1 MNTQKTFLAKPGE
14 IKKNWYVVDAEGK
27 TLGRLA
33 SSVAR
38 MIMGKHKP
46 TYTAHVDTGDYVIV
60 MNADK
65 IRVTGKRLTEKFY
78 YSHSLHPGGFRQ
90 VPLNEQLAK
99 DPERVIRQAVWG
111 MIPKNRLAR
120 QQIKKLKVYRAGE
133 AHPHAAQKPEAL
145 EL

>member
-1 MNTQKTFLAKPGE
+1 MSTYIPKAKELSRRWFVIDARGKVLGKLA
-14 IKKNWYVVDAEGK
+14 
-27 TLGRLA
+27 
-33 SSVAR
+33 AR
-38 MIMGKHKP
+38 AATILRGKHKP
-46 TYTAHVDTGDYVIV
+46 TYTAHVDTGDFVIV

-120 QQIKKLKVYRAGE
+120 QQIKMLKVYRAGE
-133 AHPHAAQKPEAL
+133 QHPHAAQKPEAI

>member
-1 MNTQKTFLAKPGE
+1 MNTQKTYLAKPGE
-14 IKKNWYVVDAEGK
+14 VKKNWYVVDAEGK

-33 SSVAR
+33 SSVAKL
-38 MIMGKHKP
+38 IMGKHKP
-46 TYTAHVDTGDYVIV
+46 VYTAHVDTGDHVIV
-60 MNADK
+60 INAGK
-65 IRVTGKRLTEKFY
+65 IRVTGNRMSEKMY

-99 DPERVIRQAVWG
+99 NPERVIRQAVWG

-120 QQIKKLKVYRAGE
+120 QQIKKLKVYGE
-133 AHPHAAQKPEAL
+133 AEHPHAAQKPTVM